1 MAYTTIDNPELYF
14 QVKAYTGNGTAI
26 GSGGLAVT
34 LDGDEDMQPD
44 FVWLKN
50 RSTADRS
57 NQVYDVVR
65 GVTKGLKTNSTDE
78 ENTSSERLTAFGSDG
93 FTVGDNVDVN
103 TSGDNYV
110 AWCWKESATAGFD
123 IISYTGD
130 GSDRDLSHSLS
141 ASPEFIII
149 KQRSGTQ
156 DWSTQSTAL
165 GLANYLILN
174 GNNASA
180 GTSGALVDAVSSSTI
195 SVDDNAYVNENT
207 STYIGYLWRSV
218 QGYSKF
224 GSYTGNG
231 NADGPFIYTG
241 FRPAIVIIKR
251 TSDTEYWGTLDN
263 KRNPYNP
270 ANLYLAP
277 NRSDADTTYTT
288 LDFTANGFKHRSTGA
303 MFNASGSTYVYMC
316 FAEAPVVN
324 SNGVPCNAR

>member
-1 MAYTTIDNPELYF
+1 MAYTTIDDPEAYF
-14 QVKAYTGNGTAI
+14 QVRAYAGNGTDDTGI
-26 GSGGLAVT
+26 T
-34 LDGDEDMQPD
+34 LDGDTALSPN
-44 FVWLKN
+44 FVIIK
-50 RSTADRS
+50 DRTEG
-57 NQVYDVVR
+57 NWFDVFDTVR
-65 GVTKGLKTNSTDE
+65 GATKRVYTNTTNAE
-78 ENTSSERLTAFGSDG
+78 ETQAASLQSFDADG
-93 FTVGDNVDVN
+93 FTLGTNVDVN
-103 TSGDNYV
+103 KDGNNYV

-165 GLANYLILN
+165 GLANYVILN

-218 QGYSKF
+218 QGFSAM

-231 NADGPFIYTG
+231 NADGTFVYTG
-241 FRPAIVIIKR
+241 FRPVYVMRKVA
-251 TSDTEYWGTLDN
+251 TGGTGSWC
-263 KRNPYNP
+263 PYDSAREP
-270 ANLYLAP
+270 ANVMDQELFLE
-277 NRSDADTTYTT
+277 DTAAEGS
-288 LDFTANGFKHRSTGA
+288 FTQMDILSNGFKMRTTSSAG
-303 MFNASGSTYVYMC
+303 NGSGQTYIYMA
-316 FAEAPVVN
+316 FAEAPFVN